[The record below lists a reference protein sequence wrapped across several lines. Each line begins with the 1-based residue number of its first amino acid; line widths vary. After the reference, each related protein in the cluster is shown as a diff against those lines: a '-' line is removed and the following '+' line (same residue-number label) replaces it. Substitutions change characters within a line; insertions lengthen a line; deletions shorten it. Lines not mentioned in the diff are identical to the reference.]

1 VAALAVAYIVA
12 VRVSGNRVTTGQI
25 AAFAG
30 ALAALLLTLTGPL
43 DELEDARLFTAHMTQ
58 HLVLTLIVPPLLLL
72 GTPGWMLRPF
82 IKPAPLARLARIVTH
97 PIVAFALY
105 NALLIGI
112 HNPPVF
118 ELMCRDEN
126 FHIAVHVLLIATG
139 VITWWPL
146 LSPLPELPRLSYPG
160 QMIYLFLQLIPMAAV
175 AAPITLADSVIYPY
189 YATSGPHPLGMS
201 PLSDQILGGLF
212 MWVGAGFYM
221 TAVFTLIFYRWAMRD
236 DRDSPMVSDESQ
248 GPSGS
253 GSQSRHAAVRKFNRP
268 RLWGSSRQLPQ
279 SFFVARS

>member
-1 VAALAVAYIVA
+1 MSGPFAHPSVPIGVAALAAAYIVA
-12 VRVSGNRVTTGQI
+12 VRVSGRRVTTGQV
-25 AAFAG
+25 AAFAAG
-30 ALAALLLTLTGPL
+30 LAALLLTLTGPL

-58 HLVLTLIVPPLLLL
+58 HLVLTLVVPPLLLL

-82 IKPAPLARLARIVTH
+82 IRPAPVARLACILTN
-97 PIVAFALY
+97 PIVAFGLY
-105 NALLIGI
+105 NTLLIGL

-118 ELMCRDEN
+118 ELMCRDEH
-126 FHIAVHVLLIATG
+126 FHIAMHLLLIATG

-160 QMIYLFLQLIPMAAV
+160 QMLYLFLQLIPMAAV
-175 AAPITLADSVIYPY
+175 AAPITLAQTVIYPY
-189 YATSGPHPLGMS
+189 YATPQLHPFGLS

-236 DRDSPMVSDESQ
+236 DRDRPVVSDQ
-248 GPSGS
+248 TYGADGN
-253 GSQSRHAAVRKFNRP
+253 GALVSRLRP
-268 RLWGSSRQLPQ
+268 
-279 SFFVARS
+279 AH